1 MKCSS
6 CGFENEEGA
15 KFCQSCGGKVEAG
28 APIEEGATSQPPP
41 ETDAGAPPPPPPP
54 PSSPPSSGPAA
65 SGQID
70 IGGWIS
76 KGFSETFAD
85 FGNYILLGLVVGL
98 VSGVT
103 FGILMGP
110 LYAGALVVV
119 RRKLRGTGTID
130 VGQVF
135 SLGFEKF
142 LPTFLLVIIPIAII
156 VIISMIPVIGWI
168 VCLVAGGFMMPFFSI
183 GLHYIMEENVD
194 FMEAG
199 KKAWGLIS
207 KNMVQFWLFGLVTG
221 IIAGIGSIVCG
232 VGAFIT
238 VPVGIIMMAL
248 MLESYFPKK

>member
-28 APIEEGATSQPPP
+28 APMEEGPPP
-41 ETDAGAPPPPPPP
+41 ETDAGASPPPPPPP
-54 PSSPPSSGPAA
+54 PSSPPSSGPAP

-76 KGFSETFAD
+76 KGFSETFAN

-142 LPTFLLVIIPIAII
+142 LPTFLIVFVPMIAIGII
-156 VIISMIPVIGWI
+156 VGILNLIYIGP
-168 VCLVAGGFMMPFFSI
+168 LVGLAVSGFMMPFFSI
-183 GLHYIMEENVD
+183 GLHYIMEENMD
-194 FMEAG
+194 FMDAG
-199 KKAWGLIS
+199 KKAIAVIQTNLV
-207 KNMVQFWLFGLVTG
+207 MFWVLGLVTG
-221 IIAGIGSIVCG
+221 IIAGIGGIVCG

>member
-1 MKCSS
+1 MKCPS

-15 KFCQSCGGKVEAG
+15 KFCQSCGGN
-28 APIEEGATSQPPP
+28 IEGGATAQPPP
-41 ETDAGAPPPPPPP
+41 EMDAGAPPPPPPP
-54 PSSPPSSGPAA
+54 PPSSGPAA

-76 KGFSETFAD
+76 KGFTETFAD

-98 VSGVT
+98 VGGVT
-103 FGILMGP
+103 AGILMGP

-142 LPTFLLVIIPIAII
+142 LPAFVIVWVPI
-156 VIISMIPVIGWI
+156 VILAIVSAIPVIGWI
-168 VCLVAGGFMMPFFSI
+168 VSLVACGFMMPFFAI

-194 FMEAG
+194 FMDAG

-207 KNMVQFWLFGLVTG
+207 TNMVQFWLLGLVTG
-221 IIAGIGSIVCG
+221 IIAGIGGIVCG
-232 VGAFIT
+232 VGAFVT
-238 VPVGIIMMAL
+238 APVGIIMMAL